1 MEQALETHTLG
12 AQEMVATKEEKRAAN
27 AAAQR
32 RRRVRQLFGLP
43 PVGRGSKWAGGLT
56 GWPAVGQQSV
66 DPGIGVHTMNF
77 AWPQGQGQIP
87 VRLPY
92 TSAIVQTQL
101 LYQHHCAGIHIM
113 QQEQLREKTEAL
125 QGSRAELVHTEA
137 ELQTVREE
145 LAVKDAMLA
154 TATEAALADAS
165 THREQNETLQARLEH
180 CQSQLAVKE
189 AVLEKTQ
196 EKARARKCRLRVA
209 RDLLQQQEA
218 EVSHEREDGEK
229 WRRVQKASLKGLPDL
244 ASVNDGFDR
253 DLIVEVLRRDLA
265 RIKKAQSHQ
274 TVQDLLLCYLVSWLR
289 RAVPT
294 YRHFKKLLGVETL
307 PGCAQL
313 QLAPAVLTEFDLKAF
328 EVSSLKRFQRIW
340 GRALHGK
347 MPGTRIVRFGGHGER
362 VAILQCPRL
371 SMAGNDG
378 AGIVAG
384 GQEPCYQQFDTLR
397 SAIEAAGGAA
407 RVAFDVPP
415 KQTEEIVGD
424 EAPYVLCPIQ
434 QVWPAVTELQLRA
447 LLCELQNRDR

>member
-1 MEQALETHTLG
+1 
-12 AQEMVATKEEKRAAN
+12 MVASKEEKRAAN

-32 RRRVRQLFGLP
+32 RRRVRQLFGVP
-43 PVGRGSKWAGGLT
+43 PVGRGRKWGGGLT
-56 GWPAVGQQSV
+56 GWPASEQQRV
-66 DPGIGVHTMNF
+66 DPGIGDGNVNF
-77 AWPQGQGQIP
+77 AWSQGQGGVP
-87 VRLPY
+87 VYLPY
-92 TSAIVQTQL
+92 TSAMVQTQL
-101 LYQHHCAGIHIM
+101 WYQHLCAGIHIM

-125 QGSRAELVHTEA
+125 QGSRAELVRTEA
-137 ELQTVREE
+137 ELQTVRAE
-145 LAVKDAMLA
+145 LSAKDATLA
-154 TATEAALADAS
+154 MATEAALADAS
-165 THREQNETLQARLEH
+165 THREQNETLQARLER
-180 CQSQLAVKE
+180 CQAQLGKA
-189 AVLEKTQ
+189 Q

-209 RDLLQQQEA
+209 RDLLQQQEL